1 MSFVC
6 HSYVLAYVLVCHS
19 YVIRMC
25 RMFIVCHLYVT
36 RMYPYVIRMSLVS
49 TRMSSVWHSY
59 VVVCH
64 PYVTRM
70 YSYVIRM
77 SLVST
82 RFKYLSICS
91 GFSISNI
98 ISYLYSSIHGGR
110 GVGGAV
116 TVPTDQGYP
125 TLFFNFLFFRQF
137 HQALQRLLQISHPS
151 HYDNGMLLSLISLL
165 SLYVMNPYS
174 SWTYQYS
181 WHISSTS

>member
-98 ISYLYSSIHGGR
+98 ISSLYSSIHGGR
-110 GVGGAV
+110 GWVGRW
-116 TVPTDQGYP
+116 
-125 TLFFNFLFFRQF
+125 LFRQTKDTPPF
-137 HQALQRLLQISHPS
+137 FSIFYSLDNFIRHFSAFCKSH
-151 HYDNGMLLSLISLL
+151 
-165 SLYVMNPYS
+165 
-174 SWTYQYS
+174 
-181 WHISSTS
+181 TSPIMTMVCCYRWYRCYRCM